1 MKTYQSIIN
10 SISALENVKAL
21 YEVLKANGI
30 SYKKAS
36 SFKKFIIDSH
46 YSMGELT
53 VLTVGKEKKT
63 VFVEDT
69 RETYGKS
76 SYKYTPVH
84 GRIEVNFSK
93 KALKEYVELCI
104 SNDEEA
110 LRSFILTYITSYR
123 TSRDRDITLEDIN
136 LIK

>member
-1 MKTYQSIIN
+1 MKTYQSVLSEIT
-10 SISALENVKAL
+10 ALEDLKKL
-21 YEVLKANGI
+21 YETLRANGI

-36 SFKKFIIDSH
+36 SFRKFAINSH
-46 YSMGELT
+46 YSMGET
-53 VLTVGKEKKT
+53 TILTVGKENT
-63 VFVEDT
+63 VVFKEDT
-69 RETYGKS
+69 RETYS
-76 SYKYTPVH
+76 NSFKYTPVH

-104 SNDEEA
+104 SNDEEG
-110 LRSFILTYITSYR
+110 LRSFILTYVTSYR

>member
-36 SFKKFIIDSH
+36 SFRKFTINSH
-46 YSMGELT
+46 YSMGETTILT
-53 VLTVGKEKKT
+53 IGKQKT
-63 VFVEDT
+63 FVFTENTKDT
-69 RETYGKS
+69 YSNSCSFTPTYGKI
-76 SYKYTPVH
+76 V
-84 GRIEVNFSK
+84 VNFSK
-93 KALKEYVELCI
+93 KALKEYIELCTT
-104 SNDEEA
+104 NDEEA